1 MAAQGGAAWR
11 WASGRGR
18 RDCRAVGTAHCV
30 GGRQAAGSRG
40 GAAGWGSGDGGG
52 GGKVVVEGR
61 AGRPGGPGGQGTSR
75 GRVLTGETKA
85 RPLFISLHLTLLSSQ
100 YHYSCISTKLTTL
113 FVMLLDFCTPRCI
126 QNGQYPND
134 SSNNLS
140 ICVASVLVGQFAI

>member
-61 AGRPGGPGGQGTSR
+61 AGPGGPGGQGTSR

-100 YHYSCISTKLTTL
+100 YHYSCISTKLTTV

-140 ICVASVLVGQFAI
+140 IRVASVLVGQFAI